1 MNKELQSQRLVA
13 LDAFRGLTIAFM
25 ILVNTPGSWGHVYG
39 PLLHGYFNYDWKH
52 WFGCTPTDLVFPF
65 FLFIVGVAMRFSFK
79 KFDYQLS
86 PPLTRK
92 ILGRV
97 VTIFL
102 LGLALNAYPFIRQD
116 WDWSTLRILGV
127 LQRIA
132 LAYGVAAFLC
142 LRLDSKQL
150 WITSAVVL
158 VAYWLIMWIFGGPD
172 PFGVENNFARKVD
185 LLLIGENHMWHGLGL
200 PFDPEGLFS
209 TLPAIITVVLGYQ
222 VGTWIQTGNDY
233 FATVKKMWTW
243 GLAGIVI
250 GGLWGL
256 VFPLN
261 KPLWTS
267 SYVLYTGGWATV
279 ILGIFIW
286 LIDIKNNQKIVKPL
300 VIFGT
305 NSIFVFVATGLWVKS
320 ILRFKFTLDGNTV
333 NGYTY
338 LYKTIFVPL
347 AGDLN
352 GSLLFALFHVF
363 MWWLVL
369 LWLYR
374 KKIFIKI

>member
-1 MNKELQSQRLVA
+1 
-13 LDAFRGLTIAFM
+13 
-25 ILVNTPGSWGHVYG
+25 
-39 PLLHGYFNYDWKH
+39 
-52 WFGCTPTDLVFPF
+52 
-65 FLFIVGVAMRFSFK
+65 
-79 KFDYQLS
+79 
-86 PPLTRK
+86 
-92 ILGRV
+92 
-97 VTIFL
+97 
-102 LGLALNAYPFIRQD
+102 
-116 WDWSTLRILGV
+116 
-127 LQRIA
+127 
-132 LAYGVAAFLC
+132 
-142 LRLDSKQL
+142 
-150 WITSAVVL
+150 
-158 VAYWLIMWIFGGPD
+158 MWIFGGPD

-209 TLPAIITVVLGYQ
+209 TLPAIITVILGYQ